1 MEPENKNTAE
11 LILQNRNG
19 FTDTEKRPEV
29 AKGASRGGMKCEFG
43 ISRCKLFYIEWITTK
58 SYWNTGNY

>member
-19 FTDTEKRPEV
+19 FTDIENKYMF
-29 AKGASRGGMKCEFG
+29 ARGGRWGEGQIRNLGLADTQYC
-43 ISRCKLFYIEWITTK
+43 T
-58 SYWNTGNY
+58 